1 MNTFITNQ
9 EVESNIK
16 KKFFPVPNIKS
27 QTITIKQTNEV
38 ENISNRQEEREFKSN
53 IQKFHYLE
61 NSESLQQIFSL
72 CDTGDVLKK
81 WNVYLCGYHK
91 IETSNLA
98 YVEYLMFLDNDKWN
112 FPNITFSCITSAN
125 NQNEDEKTQT
135 DVYFENTC
143 QMHMLEYL
151 NLEENQKSMDGFYK
165 GFIES
170 DTLKDTLFVFFDCT
184 TATKKPNNSVKTKWV
199 LIDEIVNCHECLG
212 FSIYD
217 HCYSV
222 FYQDVRLIKIENE
235 YFEKQPVPS
244 ILYLCEFK
252 NGQFVNS
259 YSDHEDEDPEKESYV
274 NLLNMRCNYPVL
286 GDFYYFSLR
295 PLEFQSSITKIRR
308 FVGKLHD
315 PIYMIKSLSKIEKVN
330 KQYFALSDVIPSVVD
345 YLSTKQEP
353 EIKIKKS
360 EEEKEGGEAE
370 EKEEEEAEEKEGEEA
385 EETEEKEEYSKE
397 EELFLEALETES
409 SCIYFKEIQEAKE
422 IPFWCL
428 KNNLDFIEL

>member
-1 MNTFITNQ
+1 
-9 EVESNIK
+9 
-16 KKFFPVPNIKS
+16 
-27 QTITIKQTNEV
+27 
-38 ENISNRQEEREFKSN
+38 
-53 IQKFHYLE
+53 
-61 NSESLQQIFSL
+61 
-72 CDTGDVLKK
+72 
-81 WNVYLCGYHK
+81 
-91 IETSNLA
+91 
-98 YVEYLMFLDNDKWN
+98 
-112 FPNITFSCITSAN
+112 
-125 NQNEDEKTQT
+125 
-135 DVYFENTC
+135 
-143 QMHMLEYL
+143 
-151 NLEENQKSMDGFYK
+151 
-165 GFIES
+165 
-170 DTLKDTLFVFFDCT
+170 
-184 TATKKPNNSVKTKWV
+184 
-199 LIDEIVNCHECLG
+199 
-212 FSIYD
+212 
-217 HCYSV
+217 
-222 FYQDVRLIKIENE
+222 
-235 YFEKQPVPS
+235 
-244 ILYLCEFK
+244 

-360 EEEKEGGEAE
+360 GEEKEGGEGGE
-370 EKEEEEAEEKEGEEA
+370 GEEKEGGEG
-385 EETEEKEEYSKE
+385 EEKEEYSKE

-409 SCIYFKEIQEAKE
+409 SCIYFKEIQQAKE